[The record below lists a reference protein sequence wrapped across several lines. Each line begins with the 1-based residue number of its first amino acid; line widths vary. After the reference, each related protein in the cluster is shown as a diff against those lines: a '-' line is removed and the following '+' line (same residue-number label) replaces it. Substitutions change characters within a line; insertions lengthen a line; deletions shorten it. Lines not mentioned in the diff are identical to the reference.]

1 MGKSI
6 SSIDK
11 GEINM
16 RGKTIRQF
24 LMDGVAEGRWVC
36 ELSNWTGKAYKIP
49 RTYVNACRDRD
60 DLNNTGVY
68 FWFGNNDNTDSK
80 QVYIGEAENIIN
92 RIKQHVAEK
101 DFWTEC
107 IVFISKDN
115 NLNKA
120 HIKYLENHLYL
131 LAQNS
136 KRYEIL
142 NLNIPSE
149 SSISEMDQAE
159 MDEFIDNMRLI
170 LSVLGHKVLEPSVEK
185 IQGRNESVF
194 LLQDRSGIIAS
205 GKPTSDGFAVLEG
218 STIAR
223 SVASSLSQSILNK
236 RQQLIDK
243 SIVDQ
248 NFTFTQDWS
257 FSSASLAAAIV
268 VGYSING
275 RVAWKNKKGV
285 SLKEIETKA

>member
-1 MGKSI
+1 M
-6 SSIDK
+6 
-11 GEINM
+11 
-16 RGKTIRQF
+16 
-24 LMDGVAEGRWVC
+24 
-36 ELSNWTGKAYKIP
+36 
-49 RTYVNACRDRD
+49 
-60 DLNNTGVY
+60 
-68 FWFGNNDNTDSK
+68 FGNDDNTDSK
-80 QVYIGEAENIIN
+80 QIYIGEAENIIN

-170 LSVLGHKVLEPSVEK
+170 LSVLGHKVLEPSVER
-185 IQGRNESVF
+185 IQGRNEPVF
-194 LLQDRSGIIAS
+194 LLQDRSGTIAS
-205 GKPTSDGFAVLEG
+205 GKPTSDGFAVLKG

-275 RVAWKNKKGV
+275 RIAWKNKKGV
-285 SLKEIETKA
+285 SLKEIETRA